1 MVDGGAQ
8 EPQPGM
14 AFASGDRRMD
24 IFQLSARWRSGP
36 EWDAF
41 LEELDKEQAP
51 SHLNT
56 CNSSGLFHVVSQ
68 DKLTVSYVGNQH
80 HGHDVGI
87 IQADCPV
94 PILRAA
100 YYFEMTVKN
109 AGVKGQTSIGFT
121 HQQYKMRRQPG
132 WETNSCGYHGDDGH
146 LYRGQGKGE
155 PFGPTFTTGDT
166 VGSGINFIS
175 QVFFFTKN
183 GELVGTIPK
192 EIKGALYPTVAVHSQ
207 HEEVT
212 VNLGNQPFL
221 FDVESYIAEERF
233 KQQQIIEKLPLPANV
248 GHKIVRSYLLH
259 YGYQDT
265 LDSFDMASENTCP
278 PIPIAQ
284 DNVLNEQGDLYALK
298 HRKILRQFIKNGEID
313 SAFQKLKEWYPQVLK
328 DDTSAIC
335 FLLHSQRF
343 IEYIRANNSECA
355 VRYARAELA
364 KFFAD
369 KSFTHLLEEIVAL
382 LAYGDPSVSCVGYLL
397 DADQREFV
405 ADAVNAVVLS
415 TNPEIKDSESVLQSH
430 LEKLLRQLTL
440 CSSIRRTLNANGG
453 EAFYLH
459 TELQSSRT
467 GAHG

>member
-8 EPQPGM
+8 EP
-14 AFASGDRRMD
+14 RREVDFVDADHWID

-36 EWDAF
+36 EWNAF

-68 DKLTVSYVGNQH
+68 DKLTVSYVGSQH

-94 PILRAA
+94 PTRRAA

-109 AGVKGQTSIGFT
+109 SGVKGQTSIGFT

-132 WETNSCGYHGDDGH
+132 WETNSCGYHGDDGN

-155 PFGPTFTTGDT
+155 PFGPRFGTGDT

-183 GELVGTIPK
+183 GELVGSVPK
-192 EIKGALYPTVAVHSQ
+192 EIRSNLYPTVAVHSQ
-207 HEEVT
+207 NEE
-212 VNLGNQPFL
+212 
-221 FDVESYIAEERF
+221 
-233 KQQQIIEKLPLPANV
+233 
-248 GHKIVRSYLLH
+248 IVRSYLLH

-265 LDSFDMASENTCP
+265 LDSFDMASENTFP
-278 PIPIAQ
+278 PISMAQ
-284 DNVLNEQGDLYALK
+284 DNVLNEQGDMYALQ

-328 DDTSAIC
+328 DDMSAIC

-343 IEYIRANNSECA
+343 IEYIRANNLECA
-355 VRYARAELA
+355 VTYARAELA
-364 KFFAD
+364 KFFAS
-369 KSFTHLLEEIVAL
+369 KSFSRLLQEIVAL
-382 LAYGDPSVSCVGYLL
+382 LAYGDPSDSCVGYFL

-415 TNPEIKDSESVLQSH
+415 TNPEIEDAKSVLQSR
-430 LEKLLRQLTL
+430 LEKLLRQLTV
-440 CSSIRRTLNANGG
+440 CSLLRRQLRSDEG
-453 EAFYLH
+453 EVFYLH
-459 TELQSSRT
+459 RELQNNRL
-467 GAHG
+467 GARG

>member
-8 EPQPGM
+8 EPRREVDFVD
-14 AFASGDRRMD
+14 ADRWID

-36 EWDAF
+36 EWNAF
-41 LEELDKEQAP
+41 LQELDKEQVP

-68 DKLTVSYVGNQH
+68 DKLTVSYVGSQH

-94 PILRAA
+94 PTRRAA

-109 AGVKGQTSIGFT
+109 SGVKGQTSIGFT

-132 WETNSCGYHGDDGH
+132 WETNSCGYHGDDGN

-155 PFGPTFTTGDT
+155 PFGPRFGTGDT

-183 GELVGTIPK
+183 GELVGSVPK
-192 EIKGALYPTVAVHSQ
+192 EIRSNLYPTVAVHSQ
-207 HEEVT
+207 NEEVT
-212 VNLGNQPFL
+212 VNFGNQPFR
-221 FDVESYIAEERF
+221 FDVESFIAEERF
-233 KQQQIIEKLPLPANV
+233 KQQQIIEKLPLPANI

-265 LDSFDMASENTCP
+265 LDSFDMASENTFP
-278 PIPIAQ
+278 PIPMAK
-284 DNVLNEQGDLYALK
+284 DNALNEQGDIYALQ

-313 SAFQKLKEWYPQVLK
+313 SAFQKLREWYPQVLK
-328 DDTSAIC
+328 DDMSAIC

-343 IEYIRANNSECA
+343 IEYIRANNLECA
-355 VRYARAELA
+355 VAYARAELA
-364 KFFAD
+364 KFFANE
-369 KSFTHLLEEIVAL
+369 SFSHLLQEIVAL
-382 LAYGDPSVSCVGYLL
+382 LAYGDPSDSCVGYLL

-415 TNPEIKDSESVLQSH
+415 TNPEIEDAKSVLQSR
-430 LEKLLRQLTL
+430 LEKLLRQLTV
-440 CSSIRRTLNANGG
+440 CSLLRRQLRSDEG
-453 EAFYLH
+453 EVFYLH
-459 TELQSSRT
+459 RITE
-467 GAHG
+467 